1 MGENIEFN
9 LPRNF
14 REFRAQASS
23 ILWILIVILLAAAAY
38 TSIYTVEA
46 QSQGVVLRFGKYVKT
61 VDPGIQVKLPFGIDQ
76 ISIVQVRRQLQQEFG
91 FATRGGTNS
100 TQFNP

>member
-1 MGENIEFN
+1 M
-9 LPRNF
+9 
-14 REFRAQASS
+14 
-23 ILWILIVILLAAAAY
+23 AAAAF

-76 ISIVQVRRQLQQEFG
+76 V
-91 FATRGGTNS
+91 
-100 TQFNP
+100 